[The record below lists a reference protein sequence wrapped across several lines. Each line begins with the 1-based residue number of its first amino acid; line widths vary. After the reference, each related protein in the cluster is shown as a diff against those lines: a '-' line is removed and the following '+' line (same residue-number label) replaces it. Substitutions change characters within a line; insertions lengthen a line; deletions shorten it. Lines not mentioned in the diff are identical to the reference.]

1 MTQNDINRNIEY
13 KLDRHNKINKIF
25 GILLLIN
32 IFFLMLVILF
42 FILFIINLS
51 TGAIISNQNF
61 NDFLGRLGRYNN
73 LSSKDNFSKG
83 KDYLI
88 TFALFLSIYGMIQ
101 ITLYVLSF
109 ILLFKNI
116 SENNNTYEKN
126 QKRKLTWFLILQILY
141 IMNFW
146 NPLFSI
152 LIAYTIFVLNS
163 LANRKEENQ
172 FLFFNIN
179 NIGLNS
185 KRSIK
190 IFGWSFLI
198 IFVLSI
204 IQGVII
210 GGVYSLLLNS
220 DKNPLTPTITLL
232 IIFAYINIF
241 IIHYTSYLCLYHQL
255 RNKWVDNLY
264 KSNLFI
270 ILQFLMFVLPMF
282 LPFFFIILLMF
293 YIVENKSLNKEEE
306 IQTKKIEKKQ
316 ENIFIKKVTPTTNS
330 DIKWRPKF

>member
-13 KLDRHNKINKIF
+13 KLDRDKKINKIF
-25 GILLLIN
+25 GILLLIST
-32 IFFLMLVILF
+32 FFLMLVILF

-51 TGAIISNQNF
+51 NGAIISNRNF
-61 NDFLGRLGRYNN
+61 NDFLGHYIN
-73 LSSKDNFSKG
+73 SYSKDNFSKG

-88 TFALFLSIYGMIQ
+88 TFAVFLSIYGMKQ

-179 NIGLNS
+179 NIEVTS
-185 KRSIK
+185 KRVTK

-220 DKNPLTPTITLL
+220 DK
-232 IIFAYINIF
+232 
-241 IIHYTSYLCLYHQL
+241 
-255 RNKWVDNLY
+255 
-264 KSNLFI
+264 
-270 ILQFLMFVLPMF
+270 
-282 LPFFFIILLMF
+282 ILLHLQLF
-293 YIVENKSLNKEEE
+293 C
-306 IQTKKIEKKQ
+306 Q
-316 ENIFIKKVTPTTNS
+316 
-330 DIKWRPKF
+330 